1 VESVLL
7 AAVVVAALVFA
18 WTNGFHDAANSVAT
32 SLATGAL
39 TPKIALGLASVLNVI
54 GSLFGV
60 AVAETLRRS
69 LFDVLPVNHPGAGL
83 VLVALLSAI
92 GWNLLTWWWGMPS
105 SSSHAL
111 VGGMAG
117 AGIVAGVSVHW
128 DVMWGRVLV
137 PTLLSPVAG
146 FFGAWLLVVLFLRS
160 TRDAEHGPTLR
171 RFRLAQTVSAS
182 AVALS
187 HGLQDA
193 QKSVAVVTIALVA
206 SGRQGQDAPAPLW
219 VRLAIALALGL
230 GTSFGGWRVIKT
242 VARRIAPVDPVLGF
256 AAELTTAGALYVAS
270 GVLGAPVSS
279 SVMIVASV
287 TGAGSTKGLRAVHW
301 QVVRRIALVF
311 LLTPVATAAS
321 AALLYTVG
329 VLI

>member
-1 VESVLL
+1 VESALLVTVVL
-7 AAVVVAALVFA
+7 AAVVFA

-39 TPKIALGLASVLNVI
+39 TPRIALGLAAVLNVI

-60 AVAETLRRS
+60 AVAQTLRRS
-69 LFDVLPVNHPGAGL
+69 LFDVLPVNQPAAGL
-83 VLVALLSAI
+83 VLAALLAAI

-128 DVMWGRVLV
+128 DVMWARVLV

-146 FFGAWLLVVLFLRS
+146 FLGAWLLVVLLLRS
-160 TRDAEHGPTLR
+160 TWDAEHGPTLR

-182 AVALS
+182 AVALG

-193 QKSVAVVTIALVA
+193 QKSVAVVTIALVS
-206 SGRQGQDAPAPLW
+206 SGRVGPTSADPIW
-219 VRLAIALALGL
+219 VRVAIALALGL
-230 GTSFGGWRVIKT
+230 GTAFGGWRVIRT
-242 VARRIAPVDPVLGF
+242 VARRIAPIDPVLGF

-287 TGAGSTKGLRAVHW
+287 TGAGSTRGLRSIHW
-301 QVVRRIALVF
+301 RVVRRIAAVF
-311 LLTPVATAAS
+311 LMTPVAAA
-321 AALLYTVG
+321 AVAGILYG
-329 VLI
+329 LGSRI

>member
-7 AAVVVAALVFA
+7 VAVVVAALVFA

-39 TPKIALGLASVLNVI
+39 TPRIALGLASVLNVI

-83 VLVALLSAI
+83 VLAALLAAI

-117 AGIVAGVSVHW
+117 AGIVAGVNVHW

-146 FFGAWLLVVLFLRS
+146 FFGAWLLVVLLLRS

-171 RFRLAQTVSAS
+171 LFRLAQTVSAS
-182 AVALS
+182 AVALG

-193 QKSVAVVTIALVA
+193 QKSVAVVTIALIA
-206 SGRQGQDAPAPLW
+206 TGREGPEAPAPIW

-230 GTSFGGWRVIKT
+230 GTAFGGWRVIRT
-242 VARRIAPVDPVLGF
+242 VARRIVPVDPVQGF
-256 AAELTTAGALYVAS
+256 AAELVTAGALYLAS

-287 TGAGSTKGLRAVHW
+287 TGAGSTKGLKAIHW
-301 QVVRRIALVF
+301 HVVRRIALVF
-311 LLTPVATAAS
+311 LLTPVAAAAA
-321 AALLYTVG
+321 AALLYVVG
-329 VLI
+329 ALI